1 MKLFQC
7 VSFRPRFE
15 PWTSRT
21 LVKCCTLEPAGRR
34 LGMVLSSRRV
44 SWNTFPK
51 NPRSQAFSLLC
62 YGRESVRT
70 IFVLAVSLF
79 LSNPWGRTQ
88 RRTQHKKAVGS
99 EQVAQASEDERNV
112 FPRASSYS
120 RSLVLRSSARSPATR
135 DWSQSKNDLALKRTQ
150 KGNVVVLKRYTNY
163 PKSNY
168 FIAID
173 AFRQ

>member
-1 MKLFQC
+1 MC
-7 VSFRPRFE
+7 VFPAEVWTLNLAYASQVLYPRASRSAVGNGLIESESFVKYVSQE
-15 PWTSRT
+15 TS
-21 LVKCCTLEPAGRR
+21 VPGF
-34 LGMVLSSRRV
+34 LS
-44 SWNTFPK
+44 P
-51 NPRSQAFSLLC
+51 LLREQR
-62 YGRESVRT
+62 RESVRT

-120 RSLVLRSSARSPATR
+120 RSHVLRSSARSPATR
-135 DWSQSKNDLALKRTQ
+135 DWSQSKNDFALKRTQ